1 MRRRISGYLTGDNYA
16 SRAFRGSALTV
27 FSFGAENVL
36 RLGSNLILTR
46 LLFPEAFGIMAL
58 IQVVLSAAA
67 MFSDFGIRG
76 SIVQDERGA
85 DPDFLN
91 TAWTLQVLRGGVL
104 CAAVFLL
111 AEPVAAFYDTPQLA
125 ELLQISALVP
135 ALQGFNSTGL
145 ALANRTI
152 QLGRVTALTIGVQI
166 CSILVMIA
174 LAWWLRSVLA
184 LVVGGVF
191 GAALL
196 AALSHVVLK
205 GQRNRFAFD
214 GDSARRLFGF
224 GKYVF
229 LSTLAAFFINQGDK
243 LILGKF
249 VSLEDLAIY
258 NIGFMLAGMP
268 LMLAMML
275 SDRVVFPLYAR
286 RPPAVHPENRRKIN
300 KARILLSAGLIGTAG
315 ALALVGDPLIRL
327 LYDVRYEQA
336 GAVVTLIALAM
347 LPRLITISYERMP
360 LASGH
365 SGRFA
370 IMTIV
375 RSLVQLG
382 LLLFGV
388 MNFGVLGAIL
398 APAAAIFLTYPL
410 QLWIIWPYRGWH
422 AQHDLMFAVAGGV
435 IAILTLWLHWPVV
448 SPLF

>member
-1 MRRRISGYLTGDNYA
+1 
-16 SRAFRGSALTV
+16 
-27 FSFGAENVL
+27 
-36 RLGSNLILTR
+36 
-46 LLFPEAFGIMAL
+46 
-58 IQVVLSAAA
+58 
-67 MFSDFGIRG
+67 
-76 SIVQDERGA
+76 
-85 DPDFLN
+85 
-91 TAWTLQVLRGGVL
+91 
-104 CAAVFLL
+104 
-111 AEPVAAFYDTPQLA
+111 
-125 ELLQISALVP
+125 
-135 ALQGFNSTGL
+135 
-145 ALANRTI
+145 
-152 QLGRVTALTIGVQI
+152 
-166 CSILVMIA
+166 
-174 LAWWLRSVLA
+174 
-184 LVVGGVF
+184 
-191 GAALL
+191 
-196 AALSHVVLK
+196 
-205 GQRNRFAFD
+205 
-214 GDSARRLFGF
+214 
-224 GKYVF
+224 
-229 LSTLAAFFINQGDK
+229 
-243 LILGKF
+243 
-249 VSLEDLAIY
+249 
-258 NIGFMLAGMP
+258 
-268 LMLAMML
+268 MLAMML
-275 SDRVVFPLYAR
+275 GDRVVFPLYAR
-286 RPPAVHPENRRKIN
+286 RPPAAHPENRRKIN